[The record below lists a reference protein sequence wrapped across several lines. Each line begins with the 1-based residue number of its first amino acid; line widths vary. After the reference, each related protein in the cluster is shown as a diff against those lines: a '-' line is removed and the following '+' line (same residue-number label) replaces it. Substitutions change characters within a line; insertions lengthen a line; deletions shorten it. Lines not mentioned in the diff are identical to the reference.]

1 MPRVF
6 LSQAAFDDLLR
17 LQEFLAES
25 EDPMACELLD
35 FIFDALH
42 VLTHQP
48 GIGRPVE
55 GGLRELLATHEAGAG
70 RRGVL
75 DVVTLQLFVEDVPQ
89 PRTVTVRALNALSG
103 STARGPT
110 TYTAGQLCAVR
121 AQSSLAPTQAR
132 ATPPPRAY
140 AVPASPAPPSR
151 QCRRPLRGS

>member
-55 GGLRELLATHEAGAG
+55 GGLRELIISRKRSGYLARYEFDQV
-70 RRGVL
+70 RGLVL
-75 DVVTLQLFVEDVPQ
+75 VARIRHQRE
-89 PRTVTVRALNALSG
+89 SG
-103 STARGPT
+103 YSEGE
-110 TYTAGQLCAVR
+110 L
-121 AQSSLAPTQAR
+121 
-132 ATPPPRAY
+132 
-140 AVPASPAPPSR
+140 
-151 QCRRPLRGS
+151 